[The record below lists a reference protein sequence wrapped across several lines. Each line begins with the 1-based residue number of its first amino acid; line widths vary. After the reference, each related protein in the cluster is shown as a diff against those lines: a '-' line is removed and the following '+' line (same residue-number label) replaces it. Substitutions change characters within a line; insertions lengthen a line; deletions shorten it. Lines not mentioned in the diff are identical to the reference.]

1 MEKITTK
8 EGLNAF
14 ISNCGDKLAVAKFS
28 GSWCSPCRMLGRIIE
43 EIAPNYADKV
53 VFADI
58 EADDAEDGMLE
69 ELNIT
74 NIPVLAFYKNGLMV
88 DRTVGMIGKD
98 ALINKIEE
106 NYNK

>member
-8 EGLNAF
+8 EALQAF
-14 ISNCGDKLAVAKFS
+14 VSNNGDKLVIVKIG
-28 GSWCSPCRMLGRIIE
+28 GSWCSPCRLLAKIIE
-43 EIAPNYADKV
+43 EVAPSYTEKV
-53 VFADI
+53 VFAEI
-58 EADDAEDGMLE
+58 EADDAEETLLT

-88 DRTVGMIGKD
+88 DRTVGMIGKE

-106 NYNK
+106 NYKK